1 MTFHTETD
9 VSASIFGHHWTEAGA
24 LSEKSLGPRTAS
36 VALQLATCNVQ
47 RDSPVLICHFV
58 VGSGCSPNSTPPTTE
73 EHAEHGGSG
82 SPKRAVA
89 EPVICDMACAMCLNW
104 PCISA
109 W

>member
-47 RDSPVLICHFV
+47 RDSPFSFV
-58 VGSGCSPNSTPPTTE
+58 TSLSGVAALRIPLHQQPRNTQNTGE
-73 EHAEHGGSG
+73 AEA
-82 SPKRAVA
+82 R
-89 EPVICDMACAMCLNW
+89 
-104 PCISA
+104 SA
-109 W
+109 RWLSQ